1 MEPLGLD
8 PVIKSRVVLGVKR
21 PFSFRKLGKLHSSK
35 QVKLGS
41 LNPLVP
47 KSLPS
52 STSSSSIPKQR
63 KIGSIRRFRLS
74 SMARSLSR
82 RGFDDRA
89 IRLINND
96 HKPSTRNQY
105 QGVWSKFLDYLKEQD
120 IPQTDIN
127 EVVVANFLAFHAVV
141 FERAYRTIAVYKNAL
156 ADPLWFLFSISLD
169 VRVIQK
175 LLRGLFRLRPP
186 PRDGRMPRW
195 SLSVVLAFLRGPP
208 FEPLETA
215 SWKYLLQKVLVLF
228 LLGTGRR
235 ISEVSEIHRVAGIKG
250 NTVYLRWL
258 PGFSAKWE
266 SDRFIAKEPTL
277 SKLVPF
283 KSGDELL
290 CPVRA

>member
-1 MEPLGLD
+1 ML
-8 PVIKSRVVLGVKR
+8 
-21 PFSFRKLGKLHSSK
+21 
-35 QVKLGS
+35 
-41 LNPLVP
+41 
-47 KSLPS
+47 
-52 STSSSSIPKQR
+52 
-63 KIGSIRRFRLS
+63 
-74 SMARSLSR
+74 
-82 RGFDDRA
+82 
-89 IRLINND
+89 
-96 HKPSTRNQY
+96 
-105 QGVWSKFLDYLKEQD
+105 
-120 IPQTDIN
+120 
-127 EVVVANFLAFHAVV
+127 
-141 FERAYRTIAVYKNAL
+141 
-156 ADPLWFLFSISLD
+156 
-169 VRVIQK
+169 VIQK

-266 SDRFIAKEPTL
+266 SDRFVAKEPTL

-290 CPVRA
+290 CPVRAWKIFCRRRVNIVNRFNDDRFWPVSKTSLSYICKRVIKDALRWAGKPLDVPTGPHQFRKISTSLSRKFFKMSEDALACKVGSKGLNVLRRAYIRDISPVRHACVVAAGTIYPKSIPVRKL